1 MLPVN
6 RLDLLFVD
14 RIGKD
19 VSGTGMDTNVL
30 GRIRI
35 DGQPEPAR
43 PRIRTVVAL
52 SLTEA
57 SHGNAVGIGLADL
70 ISCRLREAIDDK
82 TMAINVITSGFLERG
97 KVPITLQSDRLAIET
112 ALSRLP
118 PESRCRPR
126 VARILDTLH
135 VGDFDV
141 SETVA
146 AELRGRPGISLSES
160 ARQLEFDEVG
170 TVKPML
176 ENEAHGEAPTVTAM
190 AAATG

>member
-1 MLPVN
+1 LI
-6 RLDLLFVD
+6 VD

-35 DGQPEPAR
+35 DGQPEPPR
-43 PRIRTVVAL
+43 PRIRAVVAL

-57 SHGNAVGIGLADL
+57 SHGNAVGVGLADL
-70 ISCRLREAIDDK
+70 ISRRLRDAIDDDA
-82 TMAINVITSGFLERG
+82 MAVNVITSGFLERG
-97 KVPITLQSDRLAIET
+97 KVPITLDSDRLAIAT

-118 PESRCRPR
+118 PESRSRPR
-126 VARILDTLH
+126 IARVLDTLH

-141 SETVA
+141 SEAVA
-146 AELRGRPGISLSES
+146 AELRGRPGISVSEA
-160 ARQLEFDEVG
+160 ARPLEFDAADQIR
-170 TVKPML
+170 PML
-176 ENEAHGEAPTVTAM
+176 ADVVQDDARMGSSV